1 MSPVFSVGEAV
12 VVTDSIEDHYNG
24 MNGIVV
30 EEIFRN
36 YISDYVYVVKV
47 EDGYQIEFMAD
58 ELTAS
63 NDIE

>member
-47 EDGYQIEFMAD
+47 EDGYQVEFMAD

-63 NDIE
+63 DDIE

>member
-12 VVTDSIEDHYNG
+12 VVTDSIDDHYNG

>member
-47 EDGYQIEFMAD
+47 EDGYQVEFMAD

-63 NDIE
+63 TDIE

>member
-12 VVTDSIEDHYNG
+12 VVTDSVEDHYNG

-47 EDGYQIEFMAD
+47 EDGYQVEFMAD

>member
-24 MNGIVV
+24 MYGIVV

-47 EDGYQIEFMAD
+47 EDGYQVEFMAD

>member
-47 EDGYQIEFMAD
+47 EDGYQIEFMAN

>member
-1 MSPVFSVGEAV
+1 VSPVFSVGEAV

>member
-47 EDGYQIEFMAD
+47 EDRYQIEFMAD

>member
-63 NDIE
+63 DDIE

>member
-1 MSPVFSVGEAV
+1 MSPVFNVGEAV

-63 NDIE
+63 DDIE

>member
-47 EDGYQIEFMAD
+47 DDGYQVEFMAD

>member
-47 EDGYQIEFMAD
+47 EDGYQVEFMAD